1 MYIYDTTNPYL
12 SLYHDTLF
20 KLGISRSNTTNYPLA
35 DFIRS
40 ANNWYRRVN
49 SWIWNATGEWEYDDS
64 NYTNL
69 PVATADLET
78 TSGSEQQD
86 YELPSTA
93 QKIDRIEIKDS
104 NGDWYKL
111 KPINKEEVKS
121 AMSEFYETAG
131 KPVYYDLVGRSIIL
145 YPKPSADEV
154 TSTAGIKCYFSRD
167 VDEFTTSD
175 TTQAPGFVEN
185 FHEIISI
192 GAAIDYSNTYD
203 QTRLNVLLSNL
214 EKLKEELEQFYG
226 SRHRELRPKIRR
238 KYNNNKRI

>member
-1 MYIYDTTNPYL
+1 MQIYNTSNPEY
-12 SLYHDTLF
+12 SLYHDALF
-20 KLGISRSNTTNYPLA
+20 KLGISRSDTTQFPLA

-40 ANNWYRRVN
+40 ANNWYRRAN

-64 NYTNL
+64 NYTNF
-69 PVATADLET
+69 PVATADLVT

-131 KPVYYDLVGRSIIL
+131 KPVYYDLVGDSILL
-145 YPKPSADEV
+145 YPKPSDSDV
-154 TSTAGIKCYFSRD
+154 TASGGIKCYFSRD

-175 TTQAPGFVEN
+175 TTQAPGFAEN
-185 FHEIISI
+185 FHEIISV

-203 QTRLNVLLSNL
+203 QTKLNVLLSNL

-226 SRHRELRPKIRR
+226 SRHREMRPQIKR
-238 KYNNNKRI
+238 KFNKNKRK

>member
-1 MYIYDTTNPYL
+1 MEINGTDDYK
-12 SLYHDTLF
+12 SLYKDALF
-20 KLGISRSNTTNYPLA
+20 KLGISRSDTTQYPLA

-40 ANNWYRRVN
+40 ANNWYRRCN

-64 NYTNL
+64 NYTDFAI
-69 PVATADLET
+69 ATCNLET

-93 QKIDRIEIKDS
+93 QKIDRVEIKDS

-111 KPINKEEVKS
+111 KPINKEEVQS
-121 AMSEFYETAG
+121 AMSEFYETPG
-131 KPVYYDLVGRSIIL
+131 KPIYYDLVGRSVFL
-145 YPKPSADEV
+145 YPKPSASDV
-154 TSTAGIKCYFSRD
+154 TSTAGLKVYFTRD
-167 VDEFTTSD
+167 IDEFTTAD

-214 EKLKEELEQFYG
+214 DKLKTEMEQFYG
-226 SRHRELRPKIRR
+226 SRARELRPQIRR
-238 KYNNNKRI
+238 KYNTNKKR

>member
-1 MYIYDTTNPYL
+1 MQIYNTSAPQN
-12 SLYHDTLF
+12 SIYHDCLF
-20 KLGISRSNTTNYPLA
+20 KLGIVRTDTTQYPLA

-49 SWIWNATGEWEYDDS
+49 SWIWNVSGEWEYDDS
-64 NYTNL
+64 NFIDF
-69 PVATADLET
+69 PIATT
-78 TSGSEQQD
+78 TIVDEQQD

-93 QKIDRIEIKDS
+93 QKIDRIEIKDI

-111 KPINKEEVKS
+111 KPFNKEMTDT

-145 YPKPSADEV
+145 YPKPSTDEV
-154 TSTAGIKCYFSRD
+154 TASAGLKAYFSRD
-167 VDEFTTSD
+167 IDEFTTSD
-175 TTQAPGFVEN
+175 TVQAPGFVEN

-203 QTRLNVLLSNL
+203 QTRLNILLSNL

-226 SRHRELRPKIRR
+226 SRHRELRPQIKR
-238 KYNNNKRI
+238 KYNNNKRK